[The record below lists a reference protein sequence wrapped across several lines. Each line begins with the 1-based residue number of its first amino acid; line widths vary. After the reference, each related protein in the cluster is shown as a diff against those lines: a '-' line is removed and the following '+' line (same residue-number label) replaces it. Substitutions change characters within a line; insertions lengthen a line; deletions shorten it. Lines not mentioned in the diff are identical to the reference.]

1 MSCRP
6 SAPEHEGRPNA
17 LSVAEVDPSEAA
29 VSTPKIAAEAGYAG
43 VPAADAAADAA
54 EARAAA
60 EAGHAPVAAAE
71 TAAAED
77 SAGPFPSSTA
87 LHAVP
92 RCRCLGRL
100 QMRLT
105 HVAAAE
111 VALHTWKIA
120 AAELGDAS
128 EVWAAAEVGD
138 ASEVWAAAEDAAAQG
153 IPPMGDTLPSLSLP
167 SIHARRGSRAL
178 PASHEGPN
186 S

>member
-1 MSCRP
+1 
-6 SAPEHEGRPNA
+6 
-17 LSVAEVDPSEAA
+17 VAEVDPSEAA
-29 VSTPKIAAEAGYAG
+29 VSTPKIAAEAGYPG

-77 SAGPFPSSTA
+77 SAGPFPSATA

-120 AAELGDAS
+120 AAGLGDAS
-128 EVWAAAEVGD
+128 EVRAAAEVGD
-138 ASEVWAAAEDAAAQG
+138 ASEVWAAAEDEEESFQG

-167 SIHARRGSRAL
+167 SIHARSRAL
-178 PASHEGPN
+178 PASHEGPK

>member
-1 MSCRP
+1 M
-6 SAPEHEGRPNA
+6 
-17 LSVAEVDPSEAA
+17 AEVDPSEAA

-77 SAGPFPSSTA
+77 SAGPFPSATA

-105 HVAAAE
+105 HMAAAE
-111 VALHTWKIA
+111 VALHTWEEVLQA
-120 AAELGDAS
+120 PGLGDAS
-128 EVWAAAEVGD
+128 EVRAAAEVGD
-138 ASEVWAAAEDAAAQG
+138 ASEVWAAAEDEEESFQG

-178 PASHEGPN
+178 PASHEGPK